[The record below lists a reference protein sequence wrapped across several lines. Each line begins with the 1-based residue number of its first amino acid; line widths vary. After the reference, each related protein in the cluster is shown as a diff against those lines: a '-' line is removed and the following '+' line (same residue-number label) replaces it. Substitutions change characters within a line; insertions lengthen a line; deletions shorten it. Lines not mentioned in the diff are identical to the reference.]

1 MSQNPLMRPLRKP
14 LSYAPVR
21 VLIAE
26 DHPHMRV
33 LIRQALSDER
43 EFTIVGEASDGQT
56 ALDLLLRLR
65 PDVALIDLQ
74 MPVVDGIETIRRLR
88 AAALETRALV
98 LTAKNERETIA
109 SAIEAGADGY
119 LLKGCPADEV
129 RNAVRTVAF
138 GGAALT
144 PTVARSVLDDYVAM
158 AEAQRARDLALIRVL
173 ANSVERRDE
182 TTGNHAS
189 NVARLSLEL
198 LRAMTAAEPDDDIV
212 YGFLLH
218 DVGKIAIPDRVLLKP
233 GSLDPDEI
241 AVIRRHVQIGVEL
254 VEPLGFRDVVLDIV
268 RCHHERWD
276 GSGYP
281 RGLHGGEI
289 PFEARV
295 FSVVDAFDA
304 MTADRPYRKGVGTGE
319 ALEELRR
326 VAGTQLDSACVDAF
340 VQLAPALL
348 AAD

>member
-1 MSQNPLMRPLRKP
+1 MSEMPFTRS
-14 LSYAPVR
+14 LSEIQSYSPVR

-26 DHPHMRV
+26 DHPHMRQ
-33 LIRQALSDER
+33 LIRQALADER
-43 EFTIVGEASDGQT
+43 EFTIVGEASDGRT
-56 ALDLLLRLR
+56 ALDLMIRVR

-74 MPVVDGIETIRRLR
+74 MPVMDGIEMIRGLR
-88 AAALETRALV
+88 SAALETRALV
-98 LTAKNERETIA
+98 LTAANERETIA
-109 SAIEAGADGY
+109 LAIEAGADGY
-119 LLKGCPADEV
+119 LLKGCPAEDV
-129 RNAVRTVAF
+129 RKAVRTVVF

-144 PTVARSVLDDYVAM
+144 PGVARSVLDEYVAM

-198 LRAMTAAEPDDDIV
+198 LRAMTAAEPEDDLV

-233 GSLDPDEI
+233 SSLDPDEV

-254 VEPLGFRDVVLDIV
+254 VEPLGFREVVLDIV
-268 RCHHERWD
+268 RCHHEWWD

-281 RGLHGGEI
+281 RGLRGPEI

-304 MTADRPYRKGVGTGE
+304 MTADRPYRKGMRME
-319 ALEELRR
+319 AALEELRR
-326 VAGTQLDSACVDAF
+326 VAGTQLDQVCVDAF
-340 VQLAPALL
+340 VQLAPALM